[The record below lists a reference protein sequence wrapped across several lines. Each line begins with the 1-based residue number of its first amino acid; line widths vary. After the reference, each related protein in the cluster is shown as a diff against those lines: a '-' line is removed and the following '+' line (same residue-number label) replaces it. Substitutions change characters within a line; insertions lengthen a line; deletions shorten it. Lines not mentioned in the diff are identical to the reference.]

1 MIKKKKVPL
10 RKCLGCNE
18 MKPKKELIRIVRSP
32 EGKVSMDK
40 TGKAQGRGCYICPK
54 LSCLEAA
61 AKSKRIQNALEVPIE
76 SDLFEALRNEMPED
90 ITTQG

>member
-32 EGKVSMDK
+32 EGAVNVDK
-40 TGKAQGRGCYICPK
+40 TGKSPGRGCYICPDSK
-54 LSCLEAA
+54 CLEAA
-61 AKSKRIQNALEVPIE
+61 IKAKRIQNALEVSVE
-76 SDLFEALRNEMPED
+76 QELFEKLRA
-90 ITTQG
+90 QV